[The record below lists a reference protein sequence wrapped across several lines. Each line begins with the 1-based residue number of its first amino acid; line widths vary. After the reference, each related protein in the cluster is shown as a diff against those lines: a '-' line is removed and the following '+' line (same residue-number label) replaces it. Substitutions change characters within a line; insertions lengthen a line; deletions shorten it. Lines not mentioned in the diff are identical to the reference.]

1 MKVHILKYA
10 TIEKRKIVTEIEWRL
25 YIYLPQPL
33 YRKNLRGILK
43 EF

>member
-10 TIEKRKIVTEIEWRL
+10 TIEKRKI